1 MVKKLRIFI
10 SSPGDVL
17 QERKIAKNIIAELG
31 HVYSHYVELET
42 IMWEDLPLE
51 ATGSFQSGIDY
62 FLEKSPIDIAVFILW
77 SRLGSTL
84 GQAYRKADGSLY
96 ASGTEYEFDTMYA
109 LWEKTKR
116 PRIIVYVKD
125 AEIQFGKGVGSSHIK
140 EALAQQDKLNS
151 FIEEKFRDKETGT
164 NYAYLQF
171 DRQQTFEDRLRSHLT
186 RLILEH
192 IGHDVHVKE
201 WEGNPY
207 VGLKSYEIG
216 ESPIFCGR
224 KDITYEIID
233 KITDVHRNSEE
244 PALMILGESGS
255 GKSSLVKAGILP
267 FFQDA
272 SAGECKYVPHI
283 VTPSE
288 FGGRIYDGL
297 VELLISFYPG
307 LEGNPV
313 CSDLKK
319 GLNDSFRFEYLGY
332 AIRNLNLK
340 YHPILF
346 LDQFEELF
354 SDNNI
359 SEDDRIQSLMLLR
372 GLVSTKAVWL
382 VISMRNDFYS
392 KLTFYPDFGALK
404 NDAIVIDVPNISP
417 TDIMEIVEEPA
428 RKAGL
433 KWEISD
439 RGLSLSKQIVQD
451 AAEIRD
457 LPLIEFALTE
467 LYNKCGETETMTFA
481 AYEAIGK
488 LRGSVVHYADDFFKN
503 LSDEEQKEFIEML
516 PSLVA
521 ITNDKGIR
529 FVRRTALK
537 DSLERNECCK
547 SLISKLI
554 SAHLLVSG
562 KDINGNSTISVVHEI
577 LISSWTVIK
586 EWTKDQQQFL
596 AQYDYYEKQARH
608 WDANGRKKY
617 ELIQERSSLLEAEFF
632 MFRNEERI
640 SPVTRE
646 FLQTSLLTD
655 RRKGY
660 EKYLTGFILSL
671 IIVVASI
678 IAAIIGTTGDSDM
691 DETFGFQNIKWWD
704 MAILYIP
711 LLVALYHSVKLRR
724 SSKFK
729 YETIAKTSKLWIG
742 ITGVLIVSF
751 IIDCLM
757 PNRTIWMSLV
767 FLTPFFLI
775 AVSVWLEHWRRKQ
788 WEKNRFVPYLTTDK
802 FDRIKSIV
810 IWAVFAAFVLF
821 LLLLYGALIAEKNE
835 KLEKATEAATVCFD
849 GLNNIQGQ
857 LNWTDNKYINQQRMD
872 FLETLYEDELSDTE
886 PDEYEGKYALCLYN
900 LYEPLRALIYLYPDY
915 YWDQHYLYIAT
926 CMRAGLYEEAEKYL
940 EYCAASGEYRDF
952 NWISTAS
959 LIWDSEKVGRFDL
972 AKKIKEIVDKNND
985 LITKEPSYLM
995 NNGHILLMEGAID
1008 AAFDSYDT
1016 AIKSFIDASTDKAE
1030 ARRLIVDNLNNDME
1044 IFRWLDVGDKSQI
1057 QKVYDKYALQK
1068 REFITS
1074 LADSITTR
1082 EFVTDVVGGWV
1093 LADTSII
1100 MYYYSQSPLCQ
1111 YMFMSKDSDGDFEEI
1126 RRCMTN
1132 VRCTKLD
1139 GHFYIE
1145 EFNPEAPIGAISLG
1159 EIVEK
1164 DEETLSIKIIDNGS
1178 ASDKGTVRTYHR
1190 IHSEE

>member
-1 MVKKLRIFI
+1 MEKLRIFI

-17 QERKIAKNIIAELG
+17 QERIIAKNIIAELG
-31 HVYSHYVELET
+31 HVYSQFVELET

-62 FLEKSPIDIAVFILW
+62 FLEQAPIDIAVFILW
-77 SRLGSTL
+77 SRLGSTP

-96 ASGTEYEFDTMYA
+96 NSGTEYEFDTMYA

-125 AEIQFGKGVGSSHIK
+125 AEIQFGKGLSNSHIK
-140 EALAQQDKLNS
+140 EALAQQEKLNS
-151 FIEEKFRDKETGT
+151 FIEERFRDKETGT

-171 DRQQTFEDRLRSHLT
+171 DRQQTFEDRLRSHLK

-207 VGLKSYEIG
+207 VGLKSFDT
-216 ESPIFCGR
+216 SDRPIFCGR
-224 KDITYEIID
+224 KDITYEIIE

-244 PALMILGESGS
+244 PTLMILGESGS

-272 SAGECKYVPHI
+272 SAGERKYVPYI
-283 VTPSE
+283 ATPSE
-288 FGGRIYDGL
+288 FGGKIYDGL
-297 VELLISFYPG
+297 VDLLLSFYPG
-307 LEGNPV
+307 LKGNPV
-313 CSDLKK
+313 CNDLKK
-319 GLNDSFRFEYLGY
+319 GLDDTFKFEYLGY
-332 AIRNLNLK
+332 AIRNLNQES
-340 YHPILF
+340 HPILF

-372 GLVSTKAVWL
+372 GLVSTRAVWM

-392 KLTFYPDFGALK
+392 KLTHYPDFGALK
-404 NDAIVIDVPNISP
+404 NDAIVLDVPNISP

-433 KWEISD
+433 KWEINE

-467 LYNKCGETETMTFA
+467 LYNKCAETGTMTFA
-481 AYEAIGK
+481 AYDAIGK
-488 LRGSVVHYADDFFKN
+488 LSGSVVHYADDFFRN
-503 LSDEEQKEFIEML
+503 LSAEEQKEFIEML

-521 ITNDKGIR
+521 ITNDKEIR

-537 DSLERNECCK
+537 DSLERNECSK

-554 SAHLLVSG
+554 AAHLLVSG

-632 MFRNEERI
+632 IFRNEERI
-640 SPVTRE
+640 SKITRD

-655 RRKGY
+655 RRKGLA
-660 EKYLTGFILSL
+660 KYVTAFVTVFLLFISSL
-671 IIVVASI
+671 FVLK
-678 IAAIIGTTGDSDM
+678 IGTSGDADM
-691 DETFGFQNIKWWD
+691 DETFGIADIEWWD
-704 MAILYIP
+704 VALLYIP
-711 LLVALYHSVKLRR
+711 ILVALFHSVKLRR
-724 SSKFK
+724 SPK
-729 YETIAKTSKLWIG
+729 YKYKTIAKTSKLWIG
-742 ITGVLIVSF
+742 ITGMLIVSF
-751 IIDCLM
+751 IIDCCM
-757 PNRTIWMSLV
+757 PDRSIWTSLV
-767 FLTPFFLI
+767 YLIPCLLI
-775 AVSVWLEHWRRKQ
+775 ASSVWLEQWRRKQ
-788 WEKNRFVPYLTTDK
+788 WRKNRFVPYLTTDK
-802 FDRIKSIV
+802 FDKIKNIV
-810 IWAVFAAFVLF
+810 IWVIVSVFVLF
-821 LLLLYGALIAEKNE
+821 IILLYGFIISEKNE
-835 KLEKATEAATVCFD
+835 KLEKAAEVATVCFD

-857 LNWTDNKYINQQRMD
+857 LSWSDNKYINQQRMD
-872 FLETLYEDELSDTE
+872 FLETLYEDELSDTV

-900 LYEPLRALIYLYPDY
+900 LFEPLRAIAYLYPDD
-915 YWDQHYLYIAT
+915 YWDQRYLWIAS
-926 CMRAGLYEEAEKYL
+926 CMRAGLYDYAEKYL
-940 EYCAASGEYRDF
+940 ELCAASGEYRDY
-952 NWISTAS
+952 NWISTAN
-959 LIWDSEKVGRFDL
+959 LIWDAEKVGRFDL
-972 AKKIKEIVDKNND
+972 AKEIKEIVDENNVP
-985 LITKEPSYLM
+985 IQNEPSYLI
-995 NNGHILLMEGAID
+995 NSGHILLMEESTNE
-1008 AAFDSYDT
+1008 AFDSYDK
-1016 AIKSFIDASTDKAE
+1016 AIQSYIDASTDTTAAKKF
-1030 ARRLIVDNLNNDME
+1030 IIGNLNNDME
-1044 IFRWLDVGDKSQI
+1044 TFRWLNVGNNTQI
-1057 QKVYDKYALQK
+1057 QKVYDKYALSK
-1068 REFITS
+1068 RVFLTS
-1074 LADSITTR
+1074 LADSTATS
-1082 EFVTDVVGGWV
+1082 EFVTDVEGGWV

-1100 MYYYSQSPLCQ
+1100 IYYHSQSPLCK
-1111 YMFMSKDSDGDFEEI
+1111 YRFMSKDGDGNFEEI
-1126 RRCMTN
+1126 FRCMTN
-1132 VRCTKLD
+1132 IRCTKQD

-1145 EFNPEAPIGAISLG
+1145 EFYPEAPIDAISLE
-1159 EIVEK
+1159 EIIK
-1164 DEETLSIKIIDNGS
+1164 HDEETLSIKIIDNGN

-1190 IHSEE
+1190 IHSDE

>member
-1 MVKKLRIFI
+1 MEKLRIFI

-17 QERKIAKNIIAELG
+17 QERIIAKNIIAELG
-31 HVYSHYVELET
+31 HVYSQFVELET

-62 FLEKSPIDIAVFILW
+62 FLEQAPIDIAVFILW
-77 SRLGSTL
+77 SRLGSTP

-96 ASGTEYEFDTMYA
+96 DSGTEYEFDTMYA

-125 AEIQFGKGVGSSHIK
+125 AEIQFGKGLSSSHIK
-140 EALAQQDKLNS
+140 EALAQQEKLNS
-151 FIEEKFRDKETGT
+151 FIEERFRDKETGT

-171 DRQQTFEDRLRSHLT
+171 DRQQTFEDRLRSHLK

-207 VGLKSYEIG
+207 VGLESYNISD
-216 ESPIFCGR
+216 SPIFCGR
-224 KDITYEIID
+224 KDISYEIIE
-233 KITDVHRNSEE
+233 KITDVHRNFEE
-244 PALMILGESGS
+244 PTLMILGESGS

-272 SAGECKYVPHI
+272 SAGERKYVPYI
-283 VTPSE
+283 ATPSE
-288 FGGRIYDGL
+288 FGGKIYDGL
-297 VELLISFYPG
+297 VDLLLSFYPG
-307 LEGNPV
+307 LKGNPV
-313 CSDLKK
+313 CNDLKK
-319 GLNDSFRFEYLGY
+319 GLDDTFKFEYLGY
-332 AIRNLNLK
+332 AIRNLNQES
-340 YHPILF
+340 HPILF

-372 GLVSTKAVWL
+372 GLVSTRAVWM

-392 KLTFYPDFGALK
+392 KLTHYPDFGALK
-404 NDAIVIDVPNISP
+404 NDAIVLDVPNISP

-433 KWEISD
+433 KWEINE

-467 LYNKCGETETMTFA
+467 LYNKCAETGTMTFD
-481 AYEAIGK
+481 AYNAIGK
-488 LRGSVVHYADDFFKN
+488 LHGSVVHYADDFFKK
-503 LSDEEQKEFIEML
+503 LSAEEQKEFIEML

-537 DSLERNECCK
+537 ESLERNECSK

-554 SAHLLVSG
+554 AAHLLVSG

-640 SPVTRE
+640 SKITRD

-655 RRKGY
+655 RRKGLA
-660 EKYLTGFILSL
+660 KYVTAFVTVFLLFIS
-671 IIVVASI
+671 SI
-678 IAAIIGTTGDSDM
+678 FVLIIGTSGDTDM
-691 DETFGFQNIKWWD
+691 DETFGITDGWWVV
-704 MAILYIP
+704 ATLYIP
-711 LLVALYHSVKLRR
+711 LLAALFHSVRLRR
-724 SSKFK
+724 SPKFK
-729 YETIAKTSKLWIG
+729 YKTIAKTSKLWIG
-742 ITGVLIVSF
+742 ITGVQFVSF
-751 IIDCLM
+751 IIDCIM
-757 PNRTIWMSLV
+757 PDCSIWMSLV
-767 FLTPFFLI
+767 FLTSFLLI
-775 AVSVWLEHWRRKQ
+775 ATSVWLEHWRRLQ
-788 WEKNRFVPYLTTDK
+788 WNKNRFIPYWGKGKETIELL
-802 FDRIKSIV
+802 RESILPV
-810 IWAVFAAFVLF
+810 AFGIILSVYSF
-821 LLLLYGALIAEKNE
+821 IVSEHNE
-835 KLEKATEAATVCFD
+835 KLVRALAEYE
-849 GLNNIQGQ
+849 Q
-857 LNWTDNKYINQQRMD
+857 LEVIDDQLSWSHRKFFYQQKLDILR
-872 FLETLYEDELSDTE
+872 TLHDDELSDTE
-886 PDEYEGKYALCLYN
+886 PDEYEGKYALYLYN
-900 LYEPLRALIYLYPDY
+900 LYEPLSALAYLYPDN
-915 YWDQHYLYIAT
+915 YWDQRYLWIAS
-926 CMRAGLYEEAEKYL
+926 CMRAGLYDYAEKYL
-940 EYCAASGEYRDF
+940 ELCAASGEYRDY
-952 NWISTAS
+952 NWISTAN
-959 LIWDSEKVGRFDL
+959 LIWDAEKVGRFDL
-972 AKKIKEIVDKNND
+972 AKEIKEIVDETNVPIQN
-985 LITKEPSYLM
+985 EPSYLM
-995 NNGHILLMEGAID
+995 NSGHIQLMEGATD
-1008 AAFDSYDT
+1008 DAFDSYDR
-1016 AIKSFIDASTDKAE
+1016 AVKSYIDARLDKAE
-1030 ARRLIVDNLNNDME
+1030 ARKFIIGNLKNDME
-1044 IFRWLDVGDKSQI
+1044 IFRWLNVGNNTQI
-1057 QKVYDKYALQK
+1057 QKVYDKYALSK
-1068 REFITS
+1068 RDFLTS
-1074 LADSITTR
+1074 LADSTATS
-1082 EFVTDVVGGWV
+1082 EFVTDVEGGWV

-1100 MYYYSQSPLCQ
+1100 IYYHSQSPLCK
-1111 YMFMSKDSDGDFEEI
+1111 YRFMSKDGDGNFEEI
-1126 RRCMTN
+1126 FRCMTN
-1132 VRCTKLD
+1132 IRCTKQD

-1145 EFNPEAPIGAISLG
+1145 EFYPEAPIDAISLE
-1159 EIVEK
+1159 EIIK
-1164 DEETLSIKIIDNGS
+1164 HDEETLSIKIIDNGN

-1190 IHSEE
+1190 IHSDE

>member
-1 MVKKLRIFI
+1 MKKLRIFI
-10 SSPGDVL
+10 SSPGDVI

-31 HVYSHYVELET
+31 NVYSQYVELET

-51 ATGSFQSGIDY
+51 ATGSFQSGIDF
-62 FLEKSPIDIAVFILW
+62 FLEQAPIDIAVFILW

-96 ASGTEYEFDTMYA
+96 DSGTEYEFDTMYA

-125 AEIQFGKGVGSSHIK
+125 AEIQFGKGLSSSHIK

-207 VGLKSYEIG
+207 VGLKSFDI
-216 ESPIFCGR
+216 SDRPIFCGR
-224 KDITYEIID
+224 KGITYEIIE

-244 PALMILGESGS
+244 PTLMILGESGS

-272 SAGECKYVPHI
+272 SAGERKYVPYI

-288 FGGRIYDGL
+288 FGGKIYDGL
-297 VELLISFYPG
+297 VDLLLSFYPD

-313 CSDLKK
+313 CDDLKK
-319 GLNDSFRFEYLGY
+319 GLDDTFKFEYLGY
-332 AIRNLNLK
+332 AIRSLNLK
-340 YHPILF
+340 SHPILF

-354 SDNNI
+354 SDNSI
-359 SEDDRIQSLMLLR
+359 SEDDKIQSLVLLR
-372 GLVSTKAVWL
+372 GLASTRAIWM
-382 VISMRNDFYS
+382 VISMRNDFYN
-392 KLTFYPDFGALK
+392 KLTVYPDFGTLK
-404 NDAIVIDVPNISP
+404 NDAIVIDIPNISP

-428 RKAGL
+428 RKASL
-433 KWEISD
+433 KWEINE

-467 LYNKCGETETMTFA
+467 LYNKCAETGTMTFN
-481 AYEAIGK
+481 AYNAIGK
-488 LRGSVVHYADDFFKN
+488 LHGSVVHYADNFFKN
-503 LSDEEQKEFIEML
+503 LSSEEQKEFIEML

-521 ITNDKGIR
+521 ITNDKEIR

-537 DSLERNECCK
+537 DSLERNECSK

-554 SAHLLVSG
+554 AAHLLVSG

-640 SPVTRE
+640 SSVTRE
-646 FLQTSLLTD
+646 FLRTSLLTD

-660 EKYLTGFILSL
+660 GKYLTGFILSL
-671 IIVVASI
+671 IIVVTSI
-678 IAAIIGTTGDSDM
+678 IATIIGTTGDADI
-691 DETFGFQNIKWWD
+691 DETLGIQDIKWWD
-704 MAILYIP
+704 MAILYVP
-711 LLVALYHSVKLRR
+711 LLVALHHSVRLRR
-724 SSKFK
+724 SPKFK
-729 YETIAKTSKLWIG
+729 YKTIAKTSRLWMG
-742 ITGVLIVSF
+742 IIGVLIVSF
-751 IIDCLM
+751 IIDCFM
-757 PNRTIWMSLV
+757 PDYVTWMYLV

-775 AVSVWLEHWRRKQ
+775 AASVWVEHWRRKQ
-788 WEKNRFVPYLTTDK
+788 WERNRFVPYLTTDK
-802 FDRIKSIV
+802 FDRIKNIV
-810 IWAVFAAFVLF
+810 IWVVASGFVLF
-821 LLLLYGALIAEKNE
+821 MILIYGFFIAEKNE
-835 KLEKATEAATVCFD
+835 KLEKAADVAEALFST
-849 GLNNIQGQ
+849 LNNAQGRF
-857 LNWTDNKYINQQRMD
+857 NWHDNKYFNRQRMD
-872 FLETLYEDELSDTE
+872 FLETLYDDELSDTE

-900 LYEPLRALIYLYPDY
+900 LYEPLIALKYLYPDY
-915 YWDQHYLYIAT
+915 YWDQHYLFIAS
-926 CMRAGLYEEAEKYL
+926 CMRAGLYDYAEEYIESCAVSEKYFN
-940 EYCAASGEYRDF
+940 F
-952 NWISTAS
+952 NWISTAD
-959 LIWDSEKVGRFDL
+959 LIWNAEKIGRFDL
-972 AKKIKEIVDKNND
+972 AKELKEIVDGNNK
-985 LITKEPSYLM
+985 LISNHTPYLI
-995 NNGHILLMEGAID
+995 NSGHILLMEGLD
-1008 AAFDSYDT
+1008 NDAFDCY
-1016 AIKSFIDASTDKAE
+1016 DKAIQSFVDESSDKTE
-1030 ARRLIVDNLNNDME
+1030 ARKLIIANLNNDME
-1044 IFRWLDVGDKSQI
+1044 IFRWLDVGDNSQI
-1057 QKVYDKYALQK
+1057 QKVYDKYALSK
-1068 REFITS
+1068 KDFLTS
-1074 LADSITTR
+1074 PADSAVTK
-1082 EFVTDVVGGWV
+1082 EFVTDVEGGWM
-1093 LADTSII
+1093 LADSSIV
-1100 MYYYSQSPLCQ
+1100 MYYYSKSPLCQ
-1111 YMFMSKDSDGDFEEI
+1111 YMLMSKDDDGNFEEI
-1126 RRCMTN
+1126 GRGMTN
-1132 VRCTKLD
+1132 IRCTKQD

-1145 EFNPEAPIGAISLG
+1145 EFNPETPIDAISIG
-1159 EIVEK
+1159 EIVEHDK
-1164 DEETLSIKIIDNGS
+1164 ETLSIKIIDNGN
-1178 ASDKGTVRTYHR
+1178 ASDKGMIGVYHR
-1190 IHSEE
+1190 IHSDE

>member
-1 MVKKLRIFI
+1 MKKLRVFI

-17 QERKIAKNIIAELG
+17 QERKIAKNIIAELS
-31 HVYSHYVELET
+31 HIYSQYVELET

-62 FLEKSPIDIAVFILW
+62 FLEQAPIDIAVFILW

-116 PRIIVYVKD
+116 PRIMVYVKD
-125 AEIQFGKGVGSSHIK
+125 AEIQFGKGLSNIHIK

-207 VGLKSYEIG
+207 VGLESYNISD
-216 ESPIFCGR
+216 SPIFCGR
-224 KDITYEIID
+224 KDISYEIID
-233 KITDVHRNSEE
+233 KIADVHRNSEE
-244 PALMILGESGS
+244 PTLMILGESGS

-272 SAGECKYVPHI
+272 STGERKYVPHI

-288 FGGRIYDGL
+288 FGGKVYDGL
-297 VELLISFYPG
+297 VNLLLSFYPG

-313 CSDLKK
+313 CADLRK
-319 GLNDSFRFEYLGY
+319 GLNEPFKFEYLGY
-332 AIRNLNLK
+332 AIRNLNPEF
-340 YHPILF
+340 HPILF
-346 LDQFEELF
+346 LDQFEEMF
-354 SDNNI
+354 SDNSI

-372 GLVSTKAVWL
+372 GLVSTRAVWL
-382 VISMRNDFYS
+382 IISMRNDFYS
-392 KLTFYPDFGALK
+392 KLTLYPDFGALK
-404 NDAIVIDVPNISP
+404 NDAVVIDVPNISP

-433 KWEISD
+433 KWEINE

-467 LYNKCGETETMTFA
+467 LYNKCAETGTMTFD
-481 AYEAIGK
+481 AYNAIGK
-488 LRGSVVHYADDFFKN
+488 LHGSVVHYADDFFKR
-503 LSDEEQKEFIEML
+503 LSAEEQTEFIEML

-537 DSLERNECCK
+537 ESLERNECCK
-547 SLISKLI
+547 GLISKLI
-554 SAHLLVSG
+554 AAHLLVSG
-562 KDINGNSTISVVHEI
+562 KDINGNSTVSVVHEI

-586 EWTKDQQQFL
+586 EWTNDQKQFL

-617 ELIQERSSLLEAEFF
+617 ELIQDRSSLLEAEFF
-632 MFRNEERI
+632 MFRNEGKI
-640 SPVTRE
+640 SKITRD

-655 RRKGY
+655 RRKGLA
-660 EKYLTGFILSL
+660 KYVTAFVTVFLLFISSL
-671 IIVVASI
+671 FVL
-678 IAAIIGTTGDSDM
+678 IIGTSGDADM
-691 DETFGFQNIKWWD
+691 DETFGITDIEWWD
-704 MAILYIP
+704 VALLYIP
-711 LLVALYHSVKLRR
+711 VLAALFHSVKLRR
-724 SSKFK
+724 SPKFK
-729 YETIAKTSKLWIG
+729 YKTIAKTSKLWIG
-742 ITGVLIVSF
+742 ITGVMFVSF
-751 IIDCLM
+751 IIDCCM
-757 PNRTIWMSLV
+757 PDRSIWMSLV
-767 FLTPFFLI
+767 FLTLFLLI
-775 AVSVWLEHWRRKQ
+775 AISVWLEHWRRKQ
-788 WEKNRFVPYLTTDK
+788 WGENRFVPYLTTDR
-802 FDRIKSIV
+802 FNRIKSVV
-810 IWAVFAAFVLF
+810 IWVVVSAFAILMI
-821 LLLLYGALIAEKNE
+821 LLYGIFIAEKNE

-857 LNWTDNKYINQQRMD
+857 LSWSDNKYINEQRMD
-872 FLETLYEDELSDTE
+872 FLKALYDDELNDTE

-900 LYEPLRALIYLYPDY
+900 LYEPLNALIYLYPDH
-915 YWDQHYLYIAT
+915 YWDQRYLYMAS
-926 CMRAGLYEEAEKYL
+926 CMRAGLYDYAEEYL
-940 EYCAASGEYRDF
+940 EQCASAEDYRDY

-959 LIWDSEKVGRFDL
+959 LIWDAEKVGRFDL
-972 AKKIKEIVDKNND
+972 AKKLQEVVENNNK
-985 LITKEPSYLM
+985 LIQNEPSYLI
-995 NNGHILLMEGAID
+995 NSGHILLMDGQTNNAFESYGKAIQ
-1008 AAFDSYDT
+1008 T
-1016 AIKSFIDASTDKAE
+1016 FIDNSTDEVE
-1030 ARRLIVDNLNNDME
+1030 ARKFILGNLKNDME
-1044 IFRWLDVGDKSQI
+1044 IFRWLDVGNKSQI
-1057 QKVYDKYALQK
+1057 QKVYDRYALPK
-1068 REFITS
+1068 KDFHTS
-1074 LADSITTR
+1074 PADSTTTR
-1082 EFVTDVVGGWV
+1082 EFVTEVEGGWA
-1093 LADTSII
+1093 LADSSIV
-1100 MYYYSQSPLCQ
+1100 MYYYSKSPLCQ
-1111 YMFMSKDSDGDFEEI
+1111 YMLMSKGDDGDFEELS
-1126 RRCMTN
+1126 RGMTN
-1132 VRCTKLD
+1132 VRCTKQD

-1145 EFNPEAPIGAISLG
+1145 EFNPEAPIDAISIG
-1159 EIVEK
+1159 EIVEHDK
-1164 DEETLSIKIIDNGS
+1164 ETLSIKIIDNGN
-1178 ASDKGTVRTYHR
+1178 ALDKGTTRIYHR
-1190 IHSEE
+1190 LHSDE